1 MNMFTGMIES
11 TGEIRSIHT
20 AGQVVFLDIT
30 AVEFLRSGM
39 PRQGDSIAVN
49 GICLTVTGAGGDS
62 FQVQAVLETATT
74 TTLSSWQIGRP
85 VNLERSLT
93 PLSRLDG
100 HLVTGH
106 VDGVAE
112 VESVQS
118 EGMGL
123 KVRLRISEKL
133 HRYIARKGSVA
144 LDGVSLTVAD
154 SMAPENFT
162 VVLIPH
168 TMGKTI
174 LQGVTAGQ
182 TVNVEVD
189 IIAKYLERLLRRTGA
204 DRQDEGLTLEK
215 LRNADFAD

>member
-1 MNMFTGMIES
+1 MFTGMIES